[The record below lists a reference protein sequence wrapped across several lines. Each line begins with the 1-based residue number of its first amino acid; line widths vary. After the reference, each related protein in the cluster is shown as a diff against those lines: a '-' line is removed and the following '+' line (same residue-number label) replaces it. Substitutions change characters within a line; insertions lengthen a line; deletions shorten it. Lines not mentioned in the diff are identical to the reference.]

1 MLQFHAALLLST
13 ERQFPA
19 LLKRGRSQPFC
30 RAAVSRL
37 SAARQF
43 PAFLL
48 RCSFPPLC
56 HMAFSR
62 LCGSAA
68 DPCVSAA
75 LQFLSFMPCGSPL
88 PFCSWTV
95 PLLSVV
101 QQCCSFPLFLLRGSS
116 CSAAILQCYS
126 SLPIC
131 TEQHCTSLPSMA
143 LHAVLQFPAFLQ
155 LCSS

>member
-1 MLQFHAALLLST
+1 MLQCHAALLLST
-13 ERQFPA
+13 ERQIPA
-19 LLKRGRSQPFC
+19 LLKCGRSQPFC
-30 RAAVSRL
+30 RAAV
-37 SAARQF
+37 
-43 PAFLL
+43 PAFLP

-62 LCGSAA
+62 LGGSAA